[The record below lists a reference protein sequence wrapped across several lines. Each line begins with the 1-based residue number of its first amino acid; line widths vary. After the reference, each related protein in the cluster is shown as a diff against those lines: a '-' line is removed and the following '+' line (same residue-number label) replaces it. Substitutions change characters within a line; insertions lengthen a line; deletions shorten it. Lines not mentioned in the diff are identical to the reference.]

1 MNIKN
6 LFFRV
11 WFSNIFIF
19 ISFSIFLLFP
29 NFLYPQSDS
38 TTSLSDYYPLVKN
51 INFKYGDYL
60 FKTIYDTS
68 NWCSVLK
75 VQYKNKIIKKES
87 FDGWVDTI
95 NAFDFNGDGKKN
107 LLIGSFTGGAHCCVM
122 IFLGVMENGDFKIP
136 DTLFLGN
143 AGFNITD
150 FEKDGKL
157 EIETASDMF
166 AYAFTNYAETRFPPK
181 VYRVKNKK
189 FVNVTKEYPKQ
200 VKDYIE
206 ELKADLKELTDI
218 GFECYGINDDTF
230 NTDAGSVKTILAAIT
245 ACYYSIGEVKKGY
258 ELIDKSY
265 KCPDKDKFVKILKN
279 EFRLK

>member
-6 LFFRV
+6 LYFRV
-11 WFSNIFIF
+11 RFLYILVF
-19 ISFSIFLLFP
+19 ISSIMFLLFP
-29 NFLYPQSDS
+29 KFVCSQSDS
-38 TTSLSDYYPLVKN
+38 SSSLSNFYPYTKDLNLKYNDYV
-51 INFKYGDYL
+51 F
-60 FKTIYDTS
+60 TTHYDTS
-68 NWCSVLK
+68 NWCSVLTVK
-75 VQYKNKIIKKES
+75 YKNKPIVKES
-87 FDGWVDTI
+87 FDGWIDTMGTY
-95 NAFDFNGDGKKN
+95 DFNGDGKRN
-107 LLIGSFTGGAHCCVM
+107 LLIGSYTGGAHCCIM
-122 IFLGVMENGDFKIP
+122 IFIGVMENGKFKIP

-166 AYAFTNYAETRFPPK
+166 AYAFTNFAETRFPPR
-181 VYRVKNKK
+181 VYRVNNNK
-189 FVNVTKEYPKQ
+189 FVNVTKEYPKP

-206 ELKADLKELTDI
+206 ELKADLKEFTDK

-279 EFRLK
+279 EFKLK